1 MLMAIAATPCICQH
15 QHSHTRHSLRDN
27 AGSSM
32 PGTQSRQARQPRG
45 MIQV

>member
-1 MLMAIAATPCICQH
+1 MLIAGTPCICQH
-15 QHSHTRHSLRDN
+15 KRSHTRHSLCDN